1 MPTETLGYVEMEWTC
16 GKCGTRNRGMD
27 RACVS
32 CGAPMPADQKFE
44 RPAEG
49 ALIKDEAKVE
59 AAKKGADVHCPYCGA
74 RNPADAKVCHQCQ
87 GDLTKGQKREAGA
100 VIGAHVE
107 ARVEPVPCPSCSTP
121 NAPDAAR
128 CISCGRPLGTATPI
142 VQPVA
147 APAAQPAA
155 TAAPGSA
162 FMRWVGLAI
171 GAGFLLLCVL
181 AGIWYF
187 TQTTTTTDT
196 PATVSAVSW
205 ERIVAIEEQV
215 RVTRSAWGD
224 RVPDD
229 GTIKQCELKPR
240 EMLSAPDPGRKSE
253 KICGTPYEV
262 DLGNGASEVRQ
273 DCQYQIYD
281 DWCEYTQLDWQVADR
296 VAASGSDLQPEWP
309 ALNLAS
315 GQREG
320 GHSETYVVVFSAD
333 SRQFEY
339 SVADASAFAEFE
351 PGSAWLLKVDGF
363 GNIDALSPA
372 P

>member
-59 AAKKGADVHCPYCGA
+59 AARKGADIHCPYCGA
-74 RNPADAKVCHQCQ
+74 RNPADAKACHHCQ
-87 GDLTKGQKREAGA
+87 GDLTKGQRREAGT

-107 ARVEPVPCPSCSTP
+107 ARVEPVPCPSCGKP
-121 NAPDAAR
+121 NAPDAPR
-128 CISCGRPLGTATPI
+128 CGSCGRPLGTATPI
-142 VQPVA
+142 AQPTPAVPPVA
-147 APAAQPAA
+147 A
-155 TAAPGSA
+155 AAPGSA
-162 FMRWVGLAI
+162 LMRWVGLAI
-171 GAGFLLLCVL
+171 GGLFLLLCLVV
-181 AGIWYF
+181 GIWF
-187 TQTTTTTDT
+187 FSQTTTTTAT
-196 PATVSAVSW
+196 PATVSGVSW

-215 RVTRSAWGD
+215 RVTRNNWGD

-240 EMLSAPDPGRKSE
+240 EVLSAPDPGRKSE

-281 DWCEYTQLDWQVADR
+281 DWCAYTQLEWQVADR
-296 VAASGSDLQPEWP
+296 VVASGSDLNPEWP
-309 ALNLAS
+309 RLNLDT

-320 GHSETYVVVFSAD
+320 GHTETFVVVFDAD
-333 SRQFEY
+333 GRRFEY

-351 PGSAWLLKVDGF
+351 PGSDWVLDVDGF

-372 P
+372 R